1 MDRRLL
7 DLAGTTMI
15 HRIFGLFT
23 QSVALITDQGNN
35 HAVEVEEEHKEV
47 EAKLDEGFLNTNRV
61 SHCAAGCNLETKLTF
76 LCTFNLRKISVAS
89 KRCWFS

>member
-1 MDRRLL
+1 M
-7 DLAGTTMI
+7 M

-23 QSVALITDQGNN
+23 QSVALIADQGNN
-35 HAVEVEEEHKEV
+35 HAVEVEEEHEEV
-47 EAKLDEGFLNTNRV
+47 EAKLDEGFLKTRVRV
-61 SHCAAGCNLETKLTF
+61 SHCAAVCDLETKPTF